1 MVATMTADFDVSTGD
16 AVSAPR
22 GFVAHASNAGIKD
35 DSLDFSLVAS
45 TLPCTA
51 AGVFTK
57 SRFAGPSVVLCR
69 RHLELGSP
77 STIATVSKNANVAT
91 GPQGESDAAELAQ
104 LVAAVVGSRP
114 ADVLVAST
122 GVIGRRY
129 PMERLRA
136 HLHRLQDAGGLAAL
150 EREGAGLQAVAR
162 AMMTTDTV
170 PKLASARV
178 GDATVAGVAKG
189 SGMIEPDMATLLAYM
204 FTDAALPAEA
214 LRTLFQRVVDAT
226 FNCLSIDTDTSTSD
240 SAMVLANGAA
250 GPVEPA
256 AFERALHAVAR
267 SLVLQLAADGEG
279 ATKVVQVTVAS
290 ARDGA
295 QAKRVAKAVVNSP
308 LVKAAVHGADPN
320 WGRVVMAIGK
330 CSEDTDIRQ
339 QAVRVSF
346 GGCEVYPRQLSEDGL
361 EELAKLMGQDKV
373 DIDIALGT
381 GEASATVWGCDL
393 SAEYVRINADYT
405 T

>member
-1 MVATMTADFDVSTGD
+1 M
-16 AVSAPR
+16 
-22 GFVAHASNAGIKD
+22 
-35 DSLDFSLVAS
+35 
-45 TLPCTA
+45 
-51 AGVFTK
+51 
-57 SRFAGPSVVLCR
+57 
-69 RHLELGSP
+69 
-77 STIATVSKNANVAT
+77 
-91 GPQGESDAAELAQ
+91 
-104 LVAAVVGSRP
+104 AAVVGSQP
-114 ADVLVAST
+114 VDVLVAST
-122 GVIGRRY
+122 GVIGRCY

-136 HLHRLQDAGGLAAL
+136 HLQRLQGGGGLAAL

-189 SGMIEPDMATLLAYM
+189 SGMIEPDMATLLAYL

-214 LRTLFQRVVDAT
+214 LRAAFRRVVDAT

-240 SAMVLANGAA
+240 SAIVLANGAA

-256 AFERALHAVAR
+256 GFEKALHAVAR

-279 ATKVVQVTVAS
+279 ASKVVQVNVVS

-330 CSEDTDIRQ
+330 CSGDTDIRQ
-339 QAVRVSF
+339 EAVRVSF
-346 GGCEVYPRQLSEDGL
+346 GGCEVYPRQLGEDGL